1 MRLLI
6 LALLTMI
13 ASLPARAESLVD
25 ETWHDAA
32 RNRDLPVRIRTPDGP
47 GPFPT
52 VLFSHGLGGSREH
65 YTYFSQGLAAAGI
78 AVVQIQHP
86 GSDSGLLDGGIAAL
100 ARAANLRNAELRAGD
115 VAFVAGRLGGR
126 LDRNRLGI
134 AGHSFGAQTTL
145 VASGQTLA
153 GRDESVPA
161 IRCGMAIS
169 APAPRRDRALAG
181 VDRPVLHV
189 TGLKDDSPIG
199 DTTPQDRIGVYR
211 AIQAPGQ
218 ALVVFD
224 EADHMVFSGRTRL
237 RGDAGAD
244 AAIRSATVALA
255 RSWFAACLNGRGL
268 PDAAALRQNLGS
280 AAARIEMKP

>member
-1 MRLLI
+1 
-6 LALLTMI
+6 MI
-13 ASLPARAESLVD
+13 ATLPALAESLVD
-25 ETWHDAA
+25 ETWHDPA

-65 YTYFSQGLAAAGI
+65 YTYFSAGLAAAGI

-86 GSDSGLLDGGIAAL
+86 GSDSGLLQGGIAAL

-126 LDRNRLGI
+126 LDRSRLGI

-145 VASGQTLA
+145 VAVGQSLA
-153 GRDESVPA
+153 GRSESVPA

-169 APAPRRDRALAG
+169 APAPRLARALAG

-199 DTTPQDRIGVYR
+199 DTTPEDRIGVYR
-211 AIQAPGQ
+211 AIAAPGQ

-224 EADHMVFSGRTRL
+224 AADHMVFSGRRRL
-237 RGDAGAD
+237 RGDAAAD

-255 RSWFAACLNGRGL
+255 RDWFAACLNGRAL
-268 PDAAALRQNLGS
+268 PDAAGLRRNLGS